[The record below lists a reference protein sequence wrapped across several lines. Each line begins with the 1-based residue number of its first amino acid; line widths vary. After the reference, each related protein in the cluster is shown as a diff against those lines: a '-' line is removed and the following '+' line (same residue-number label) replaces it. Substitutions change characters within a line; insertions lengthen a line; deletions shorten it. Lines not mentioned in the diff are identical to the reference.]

1 MGLLIIDTSFEDC
14 GELFEI
20 VEIVSKFGKVYRAG
34 ALLDECQAGIRI
46 V

>member
-1 MGLLIIDTSFEDC
+1 MGLLMIDSSFGYC
-14 GELFEI
+14 GKLFEN